1 MVQIKQIYRCVYSH
15 LHNCVES
22 AGKKWSKP
30 FQMLSYSSWA
40 PEDRQD
46 EEMSGIPGRGS
57 SMHKRMVGGKHR
69 IETWFHKGAWGEWD
83 RLQPNQGVKGCEMKV
98 LNKGMKGTG
107 LYLWTI
113 HQRGLEERKLGTIP
127 SLFLLFILGT
137 LHLAMGP
144 LLAHEVHRAKAP
156 MWPYLHENK
165 PRIPQRTLAG

>member
-1 MVQIKQIYRCVYSH
+1 
-15 LHNCVES
+15 
-22 AGKKWSKP
+22 
-30 FQMLSYSSWA
+30 
-40 PEDRQD
+40 
-46 EEMSGIPGRGS
+46 
-57 SMHKRMVGGKHR
+57 
-69 IETWFHKGAWGEWD
+69 
-83 RLQPNQGVKGCEMKV
+83 MKV

-156 MWPYLHENK
+156 MWPYLHEKQTKNSTEDFG
-165 PRIPQRTLAG
+165 RIMDYDDPKSHML